1 MTETLSPSE
10 VRAVIIGAM
19 LALFLSALDQTI
31 VATALPPIARDLGN
45 FELISWV
52 VTAYLVTSTCI
63 TPIVGKLSD
72 LYGRRPVLRVCLVV
86 FMLGS
91 ALCALA
97 PSMVLLIVARAL
109 QGLGGGGLI
118 TLSQTII
125 GDVVTPRERGR
136 YSAYFSVV
144 WASSSLL
151 GPTLGGILT
160 QELGWPWIFWI
171 NLPLGLVALIIA
183 DRALRKLKSEHH
195 RSAIDYAGIGLLSG
209 ATVALLLVLSLGG
222 KRLPWTAPGTL
233 ALAAAALLLG
243 GLFVR
248 QQMRVAEPIF
258 PPRFVK
264 DGVIRPVLISIF
276 VIFGSYLAVAVLTP
290 IYFQVAL
297 GVPVSETGLLMIPLT
312 LSSVIT
318 ANMAG
323 RHSQRSGRYKRPPLL
338 GLPVAIVTLLIVAA
352 FAKSLSPL
360 GASLILMVTGFGL
373 GPIFP
378 CTTVAAQNAVER
390 RDLGAVSGAVAFSRA
405 LGGAI
410 AIAAASALVLGLC
423 ASALPDFGHA
433 ASLEDLVRYELPPAA
448 QAVVAHAFGI
458 MFGAVA
464 AALALGFAMF
474 ARVEDR
480 ILHDRPAAAG
490 AQPPVDTAAD

>member
-72 LYGRRPVLRVCLVV
+72 LYGRRPMLRICLVV
-86 FMLGS
+86 FMVGS
-91 ALCALA
+91 GLCALA
-97 PSMVLLIVARAL
+97 PGMVPLILARAL

-118 TLSQTII
+118 TLAQTIV
-125 GDVVTPRERGR
+125 GDAVTPRERGR

-144 WASSSLL
+144 WAASSLL
-151 GPTLGGILT
+151 GPTLGGILSE
-160 QELGWPWIFWI
+160 QFGWPWIFWI
-171 NLPLGLVALIIA
+171 NLPLGLVALVIA
-183 DRALRKLKSEHH
+183 DRALRNLRHEHH
-195 RSAIDYAGIGLLSG
+195 RSPIDYAGILLLSG

-222 KRLPWTAPGTL
+222 KRMPWMAPETL
-233 ALAAAALLLG
+233 ALGAIAFVLG
-243 GLFVR
+243 GLFIR
-248 QQMRVAEPIF
+248 QQVRAADPIL
-258 PPRFVK
+258 PPRFLK
-264 DGVIRPVLISIF
+264 DGVIRPTLMTSF
-276 VIFGSYLAVAVLTP
+276 VVFGSYLAIAVLAP

-297 GVPVSETGLLMIPLT
+297 GVPVSEAGLLMIPLT
-312 LSSVIT
+312 LSSVLT

-323 RHSQRSGRYKRPPLL
+323 RYSQRSSRYKRPPLI
-338 GLPVAIVTLLIVAA
+338 GLPVAIVALAVVAV
-352 FAKSLSPL
+352 FAGSLSPL
-360 GASLILMVTGFGL
+360 AASLVLMMAGFGL

-390 RDLGAVSGAVAFSRA
+390 RDLGAVSGAVTFSRA

-423 ASALPDFGHA
+423 AKALPDVGHA
-433 ASLEDLVRYELPPAA
+433 ASLEDLVRYELPPEARMI
-448 QAVVAHAFGI
+448 VARAFGV
-458 MFGAVA
+458 MFGALA
-464 AALALGFAMF
+464 AALAVGLAMF

-480 ILHDRPAAAG
+480 MLHDRPAG
-490 AQPPVDTAAD
+490 ATAPAAD